1 MTIALWMVLVAGL
14 MPYLT
19 VGFAKFSGGR
29 YDNHHPRQWATGL
42 EGFRARAYA
51 AHQNH
56 FEFLPFFAA
65 AVIIAEWKGGG
76 GATANLLALTAI
88 GARIAYTFSYLQN
101 RATLRSLCWFV
112 GILCILGLF
121 GVAAAGR

>member
-1 MTIALWMVLVAGL
+1 MTLALWMVLLAGL

-29 YDNHHPRQWATGL
+29 YDNNHPRQWAAGL

-56 FEFLPFFAA
+56 FEFFPFFAA
-65 AVIIAEWKGGG
+65 AVIIAEMKTGGSG
-76 GATANLLALTAI
+76 LMNGLAIAAI
-88 GARIAYTFSYLQN
+88 AARIAYTFCYLKN
-101 RATLRSLCWFV
+101 HANLRSLCWFI
-112 GILCILGLF
+112 GILCITGLF
-121 GVAAAGR
+121 VLAAGGK